1 MWTVSAALGFLV
13 FCALSLHGSRPMK
26 TLSGVQ
32 INGILTVSELQAVVR
47 VYSVLTSTQWLF
59 IEEVVY
65 YTVHWVIK
73 SAFLSFYLRLSPN
86 HTFRRFVYIGVVLNA
101 CIWVVNM

>member
-1 MWTVSAALGFLV
+1 
-13 FCALSLHGSRPMK
+13 MK
-26 TLSGVQ
+26 TLNGVQ
-32 INGILTVSELQAVVR
+32 INGIITVSRLQIMSR
-47 VYSVLTSTQWLF
+47 VCSVLTSTQWLF

-86 HTFRRFVYIGVVLNA
+86 RTFRRFVYVGVALNA
-101 CIWVVNM
+101 CIWIVNM